1 MEPRITLITLGV
13 SDLERSLRFYR
24 DGLGWPLSGASVPGE
39 VAFFHTG
46 GATLGLYP
54 QQLLTR
60 DANLPDTPPAFGGI
74 ALAHN
79 VRSKG
84 GGGRGPGSRGG
95 YWRQRAEARRG
106 HALGRLCGLLCGP
119 RRPRVGSD
127 VEPRLPAAARRQP
140 NVAGVRFHSWEES
153 APRCSWFD

>member
-79 VRSKG
+79 VRGKAEVDEALALAATIG
-84 GGGRGPGSRGG
+84 GKVLKRGEDTPWGG
-95 YWRQRAEARRG
+95 YVGYFADPDG
-106 HALGRLCGLLCGP
+106 HVWEVTWNPGFPL
-119 RRPRVGSD
+119 RPDGSLT
-127 VEPRLPAAARRQP
+127 LP
-140 NVAGVRFHSWEES
+140 E
-153 APRCSWFD
+153 